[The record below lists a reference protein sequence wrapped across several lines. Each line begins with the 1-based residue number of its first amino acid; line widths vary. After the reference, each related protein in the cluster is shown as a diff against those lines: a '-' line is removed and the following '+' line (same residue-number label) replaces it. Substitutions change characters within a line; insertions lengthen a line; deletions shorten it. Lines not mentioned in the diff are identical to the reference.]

1 MIILV
6 ANTKGGV
13 GKSTLAVHL
22 AAHLSKKGKTLLID
36 TDKQSSAASW
46 ASWRRDKELKHNPRT
61 VILFGDAVFKEGKV
75 LATEHEHTVIDA
87 GGRDS
92 PSLRYA
98 MLLAD
103 KLVVP
108 MNHSD
113 FDTSSWSDMLQI
125 IEMAMPNNPDLKV
138 QVVLSRI
145 DGRRKPPRDVYDFLE
160 EQGIQVCPVSIP
172 ERVSFVNATNE
183 GLTVMEHGK
192 DEKAQFAMK
201 MFFKE
206 VLNG

>member
-1 MIILV
+1 M
-6 ANTKGGV
+6 
-13 GKSTLAVHL
+13 LA
-22 AAHLSKKGKTLLID
+22 S
-36 TDKQSSAASW
+36 
-46 ASWRRDKELKHNPRT
+46 
-61 VILFGDAVFKEGKV
+61 
-75 LATEHEHTVIDA
+75 EHEYTIIDA

-125 IEMAMPNNPDLKV
+125 IEMAKPNNPNLTV

-145 DGRRKPPRDVYDFLE
+145 DGRRKPPKDVYDFLE
-160 EQGIQVCPVSIP
+160 EQGIQVCATSIP

-192 DEKAQFAMK
+192 DEKAQLAMK
-201 MFFKE
+201 AFFKE